1 MTRIRFRFRRPDVAV
16 TCTDGLTD
24 GGNPTPNDA
33 GTGQRRFVLFA
44 KA

>member
-1 MTRIRFRFRRPDVAV
+1 MTRIRFRFRRP
-16 TCTDGLTD
+16 DGLTD

-33 GTGQRRFVLFA
+33 GTGQRRFALVA

>member
-1 MTRIRFRFRRPDVAV
+1 MTRIRFRFRRP
-16 TCTDGLTD
+16 DGLTD

-33 GTGQRRFVLFA
+33 GTGQRRLALVA